1 MSIKVKSTKDYE
13 ADAVKMAVYG
23 PAGVGKTVLCAT
35 APAPIL
41 ISSEAGLLSLASKDV
56 PYVEIKRIE
65 DLDSAY
71 KLLARDDKY
80 KTICIDSLSEIAETL
95 LKKLK
100 ETDRDPRQSYLKMA
114 EHLINVIRNFRDLS
128 GRHVVFVTKME
139 SKMDDTEVMR
149 HRPILPG
156 QMLPMQLPYFVDE
169 LFCMIQDRKGERWL
183 QTESDRN
190 RVCKDRSGK
199 LDKLEIPNLTHI
211 IEKIGAK

>member
-1 MSIKVKSTKDYE
+1 MVSIKSTKDYE
-13 ADAVKMAVYG
+13 VDAVKMAIYG
-23 PAGVGKTVLCAT
+23 PAGVGKTVLCST
-35 APAPIL
+35 APAPII
-41 ISSEAGLLSLASKDV
+41 ISSEAGLLSLAKKDV
-56 PYVEIKRIE
+56 AYIEIKRIE
-65 DLDSAY
+65 DLDAAY
-71 KLLARDDKY
+71 RMLAKDDKY

-100 ETDRDPRQSYLKMA
+100 ESDKDPRQSYLKMA
-114 EHLINVIRNFRDLS
+114 EHLINMIRNFRDLQ

-139 SKMDDTEVMR
+139 SRLDDTEVMR

-199 LDKLEIPNLTHI
+199 LDKLETPDLTKI
-211 IEKIGAK
+211 IEKIRGN